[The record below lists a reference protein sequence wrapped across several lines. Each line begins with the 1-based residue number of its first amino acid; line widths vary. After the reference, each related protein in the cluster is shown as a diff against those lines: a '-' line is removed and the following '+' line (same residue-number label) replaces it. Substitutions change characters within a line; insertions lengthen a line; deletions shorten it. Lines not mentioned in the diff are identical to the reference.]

1 MLDLGNVDP
10 NDMDSRR
17 RTGGLSDMQAAFIGL
32 GNMGLGMAHNL
43 LKAGIVT
50 TVFDVRAEPVRSAVS
65 AGAAAAGS
73 CADAAAHADVVCV
86 AVFSEQQVRDVLA
99 GTGTDPGA
107 LAGAAPGTVVA
118 VHSTISPALVEELA
132 AAAAERGIALMDVA
146 MTGGGDVAAAQG
158 NLIFMVGGPD
168 AALAKARP
176 VLDAMARTVFHV
188 GPLGSGVSAKI
199 ISNFL
204 GTSNVALV
212 REALR
217 MSAGAGIGEK
227 EILRIIEAGGVGS
240 SWVSNNWQ
248 RIRTQEENYTTGKKG
263 MVEMWSK
270 DLKLAQGLAALH
282 GAPAPIAD
290 FIVANVLPEVGANGL
305 TG

>member
-1 MLDLGNVDP
+1 
-10 NDMDSRR
+10 
-17 RTGGLSDMQAAFIGL
+17 MQAAFIGL

-43 LKAGIVT
+43 VKAGIAT
-50 TVFDVRAEPVRSAVS
+50 TVFDVRAEAVQSAVS
-65 AGAAAAGS
+65 AGATAAGS
-73 CADAAAHADVVCV
+73 CSAAAAHADVVCV
-86 AVFSEQQVRDVLA
+86 ATFSEQQVRDVVA
-99 GTGTDPGA
+99 GTPADPGV

-118 VHSTISPALVEELA
+118 VHSTISPALVKELA
-132 AAAAERGIALMDVA
+132 AAASQRGMALIDVA
-146 MTGGGDVAAAQG
+146 MTGGGDVAAAEG
-158 NLIFMVGGPD
+158 NLTFMVGAPD
-168 AALAKARP
+168 AALAAARP

-188 GPLGSGVSAKI
+188 GPVGAGVSAKI
-199 ISNFL
+199 ISNYL

-217 MSAGAGIGEK
+217 MAAGAGIVEK
-227 EILRIIEAGGVGS
+227 EILRIISDGGVGS

-248 RIRTQEENYTTGKKG
+248 RIRTQEENYTTGKAG

-270 DLKLAQGLAALH
+270 DLKLAQNLAEVNNV
-282 GAPAPIAD
+282 PAPIVD

>member
-1 MLDLGNVDP
+1 MRV
-10 NDMDSRR
+10 
-17 RTGGLSDMQAAFIGL
+17 AFIGL
-32 GNMGLGMAHNL
+32 GNMGLGMARNL
-43 LKAGIVT
+43 LTAGIAT
-50 TVFDVRAEPVRSAVS
+50 TVFDVRSEPVRSAVA
-65 AGAAAAGS
+65 AGATAAAS

-86 AVFSEQQVRDVLA
+86 AVFSEQQVRDVL
-99 GTGTDPGA
+99 TGARDDPGV

-118 VHSTISPALVEELA
+118 VHSTISPAAIGELA
-132 AAAAERGIALMDVA
+132 AAAGERGIALIDVA
-146 MTGGGDVAAAQG
+146 MTGGGDVAAGEG
-158 NLIFMVGGPD
+158 NLTFMTGGPGE
-168 AALAKARP
+168 ALAAARP
-176 VLDAMARTVFHV
+176 ALDAMARTVFHV
-188 GPLGSGVSAKI
+188 GPLGAGVSAKI

-217 MSAGAGIGEK
+217 MAASAGIGEK
-227 EILRIIEAGGVGS
+227 EILAIIEDGGVGS

-248 RIRTQEENYTTGKKG
+248 RIRTQEENYTTGKEG
-263 MVEMWSK
+263 MIEMWSK

-282 GAPAPIAD
+282 SVPAPIVD

>member
-1 MLDLGNVDP
+1 
-10 NDMDSRR
+10 
-17 RTGGLSDMQAAFIGL
+17 MQAAFIGL

-43 LKAGIVT
+43 VKAGIDT
-50 TVFDVRAEPVRSAVS
+50 TVFDVRDEAVQRVVS
-65 AGAAAAGS
+65 AGATAATS
-73 CADAAAHADVVCV
+73 CAGAADHADVVCV
-86 AVFSEQQVRDVLA
+86 ATFSEQQVRDVVS
-99 GTGTDPGA
+99 GTNSDPGV

-118 VHSTISPALVEELA
+118 VHSTISPALVKELA
-132 AAAAERGIALMDVA
+132 AAASERGVALIDAA
-146 MTGGGDVAAAQG
+146 MTGGGDVAAAKT
-158 NLIFMVGGPD
+158 NLTFMVGGPGE
-168 AALAKARP
+168 AIARARP

-188 GPLGSGVSAKI
+188 GPVGAGVSAKI
-199 ISNFL
+199 ISNYL

-217 MSAGAGIGEK
+217 MAAGAGIGEQ
-227 EILRIIEAGGVGS
+227 EILRIIEDGGVGS

-248 RIRTQEENYTTGKKG
+248 RIRTQEENYTTGKQG

-270 DLKLAQGLAALH
+270 DLKLAQGLAAVNH
-282 GAPAPIAD
+282 VPAPIVD